1 MYMENSKR
9 IEQIIALFFT
19 TSRLIYKE
27 AEKDKDRPGFFS
39 FLQLEVLGYIK
50 ENEKLSM
57 KRIASFLSIT
67 PPSAT
72 SLINKLVKAGVLKRF
87 FDEKDRRTVLLSL
100 TSKGEVVLNREFKKV
115 SAQMQKTLMK
125 LNSKE
130 QKNLIEIFQ
139 KLQEV
144 YKNNK

>member
-1 MYMENSKR
+1 MENNKT
-9 IEQIIALFFT
+9 IEQIISLFFT

-27 AEKDKDRPGFFS
+27 STKNKDRPDFFS

-50 ENEKLSM
+50 ENKKLSM
-57 KRIASFLSIT
+57 KKVASFLSVT

-72 SLINKLVKAGVLKRF
+72 SLINRLVKAGVLRRF

-100 TSKGEVVLNREFKKV
+100 TPKGEVALNREFKKV

-139 KLQEV
+139 KLREV

>member
-1 MYMENSKR
+1 MENNKT
-9 IEQIIALFFT
+9 IEQIISLFFT

-27 AEKDKDRPGFFS
+27 STKDKDRPDFFS

-50 ENEKLSM
+50 ENKKLSM
-57 KRIASFLSIT
+57 KKVASFLSVT

-72 SLINKLVKAGVLKRF
+72 SLINRLVKAGVLRRF

-100 TSKGEVVLNREFKKV
+100 TPKGEVALNREFKKV

>member
-1 MYMENSKR
+1 MENNKT
-9 IEQIIALFFT
+9 IEQIISLFFT

-27 AEKDKDRPGFFS
+27 STKDKDRPDFFS

-50 ENEKLSM
+50 ENKKLSM
-57 KRIASFLSIT
+57 KKVASFLSVT

-72 SLINKLVKAGVLKRF
+72 SLINRLVKAGVLRRF

-100 TSKGEVVLNREFKKV
+100 TPKGEMALNREFKKV

>member
-1 MYMENSKR
+1 MKNNKR
-9 IEQIIALFFT
+9 VEEIISLFFT

-27 AEKDKDRPGFFS
+27 SEKDKDRPGFFS

-100 TSKGEVVLNREFKKV
+100 TPKGEVVLNREFKKV
-115 SAQMQKTLMK
+115 SAEMQKTLIK

-144 YKNNK
+144 YKNNE

>member
-1 MYMENSKR
+1 MENNKK
-9 IEQIIALFFT
+9 IEQIISLFFT

-27 AEKDKDRPGFFS
+27 SIKDKDRPGFFS
-39 FLQLEVLGYIK
+39 FLQLEILEHIK
-50 ENEKLSM
+50 ENKKSSM
-57 KRIASFLSIT
+57 KKIASFLSIT

-72 SLINKLVKAGVLKRF
+72 SLVDKLVKAGVLRRF
-87 FDEKDRRTVLLSL
+87 FDEKDRRMVLLSL

-115 SAQMQKTLMK
+115 SAQMQKTLIK

-139 KLQEV
+139 KLQEA

>member
-1 MYMENSKR
+1 MENNKT
-9 IEQIIALFFT
+9 IEQIISLFFT

-27 AEKDKDRPGFFS
+27 STKNKDRPDFFS

-50 ENEKLSM
+50 ENKKLSM
-57 KRIASFLSIT
+57 KKVASFLSVT

-72 SLINKLVKAGVLKRF
+72 SLINRLVKTGVLMRF

-100 TSKGEVVLNREFKKV
+100 THKGEVVLNREFKKV

-139 KLQEV
+139 KLQRV
-144 YKNNK
+144 YKNSK

>member
-1 MYMENSKR
+1 MENNKT
-9 IEQIIALFFT
+9 IEQIISLFFT

-27 AEKDKDRPGFFS
+27 STKDKDRPDFFS

-50 ENEKLSM
+50 ENKKLSM
-57 KRIASFLSIT
+57 KKVASFLSVT

-72 SLINKLVKAGVLKRF
+72 SLISRLVKVGVLRRF

-100 TSKGEVVLNREFKKV
+100 TPKGEVALNREFKKV

>member
-1 MYMENSKR
+1 MENNKK
-9 IEQIIALFFT
+9 IEQIISLFFT

-27 AEKDKDRPGFFS
+27 STKDKDRPDFFS

-50 ENEKLSM
+50 ENKKLSM
-57 KRIASFLSIT
+57 KKVASFLSVT

-72 SLINKLVKAGVLKRF
+72 SLINRLVKTGVLMRF

-100 TSKGEVVLNREFKKV
+100 TPKGEVALNREFKKV

-139 KLQEV
+139 KLREV

>member
-1 MYMENSKR
+1 MENNKT
-9 IEQIIALFFT
+9 IEQIISLFFT

-27 AEKDKDRPGFFS
+27 STKDKDRPDFFS

-50 ENEKLSM
+50 ENKKLSM
-57 KRIASFLSIT
+57 KKVASFLSVT

-72 SLINKLVKAGVLKRF
+72 SLINRLVKAGVLRRF

-100 TSKGEVVLNREFKKV
+100 TPKGEVALNREFKKV

-139 KLQEV
+139 KLQRV
-144 YKNNK
+144 YKNSK

>member
-1 MYMENSKR
+1 MGNNKT
-9 IEQIIALFFT
+9 IEQIISLFFT

-27 AEKDKDRPGFFS
+27 STKNKDRPGFFS
-39 FLQLEVLGYIK
+39 FLQLEVLEYIK
-50 ENEKLSM
+50 ENKKLSM
-57 KRIASFLSIT
+57 KKVASFLSIT

-72 SLINKLVKAGVLKRF
+72 SLINRLVKAGVLRRF

-100 TSKGEVVLNREFKKV
+100 TPKGEVALNREFKKV